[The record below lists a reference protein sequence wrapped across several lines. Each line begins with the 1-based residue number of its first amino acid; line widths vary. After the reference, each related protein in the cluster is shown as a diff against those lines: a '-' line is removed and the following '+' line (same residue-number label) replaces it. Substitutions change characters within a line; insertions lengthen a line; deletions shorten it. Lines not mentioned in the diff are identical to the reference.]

1 MIRAEGISRTFGEV
15 RALESVDLDVPSG
28 TVLALLGSNGAGK
41 STLVNVL
48 TTVLPPSA
56 GTAQVAGF
64 DIVRE
69 SRSVRA
75 RIGVTGQ
82 FTRVD
87 DRLSGMDNLVLTAR
101 LLGMRHREARQRSS
115 ELLHGFGLEHA
126 AGRPARTYSGGMK
139 RRLDLAMGLTGTPE
153 VLYLD
158 EPTTG
163 LDPTSRV
170 WLWHKVEEVALAGA
184 TVLLTTQYLEEADR
198 LADRIMVLHAG
209 RVQVTGTSAELK
221 SRVGA
226 LTLRLGYATMDEA
239 THAAR
244 VVWAAGFMTKPTHYS
259 TNSIEVMLGSSSEV
273 SHVLYKLTVVGQDP
287 LSVALVEPSLDDVF
301 HTLTATRRG

>member
-1 MIRAEGISRTFGEV
+1 MIRAEGISRVFGEV
-15 RALESVDLDVPSG
+15 RALESVDLNVPSG

-87 DRLSGMDNLVLTAR
+87 DRLSGLDNLVLTAR
-101 LLGMRHREARQRSS
+101 LLGMRHREARRRSS
-115 ELLHGFGLEHA
+115 ELLYGFGLEHA

-170 WLWHKVEEVALAGA
+170 WLWHKVEEVAMAGA

-198 LADRIMVLHAG
+198 LADRIMVLDAG
-209 RVQVTGTSAELK
+209 RVQVTGTSTELK

-226 LTLRLGYATMDEA
+226 LTLRLGYANVDEA
-239 THAAR
+239 ADAAR
-244 VVWAAGFMTKPTHYS
+244 VVRAAGFMAKPTHSS
-259 TNSIEVMLGSSSEV
+259 TKTVEVPLESSSCV
-273 SHVLYKLTVVGQDP
+273 PRVLYKLTIVGQNP

-301 HTLTATRRG
+301 HALTAARRG